1 MMKKKIRSLSDFFR
15 MLFNSIYKILMATR
29 IKDWEV
35 PYTWWIGIEIT
46 ENHVINV
53 LLRELNNLI
62 HVNEDRELYVDLQ
75 LDDWIQPDDDFPVG
89 ITTGR
94 ILAEDWW
101 PQNWLIINRKTTSG
115 DYTRL
120 ITAADGNFY
129 VDLWDWVW
137 RLLGWWGWGWQLDC
151 NTKTFWI
158 SNDQDFTNAQA
169 AYDWYMSWK
178 NSILIGEWDWWLQ
191 MFYLS
196 SDWML
201 NDTHNLDF
209 AWAEEIFVGNSETRV
224 KAPTIQLQAEDWVV
238 QNIYFQYWRE
248 YGFIDP
254 DATYTTPFIATESYH
269 PTTKQYVD
277 DGLALKQDKIIAW
290 NNITIDAD
298 WKTINAVVP
307 SALVYKWNVNWIADL
322 PSSWQSV
329 WDTYFVEW
337 ADAMY
342 SWDWT
347 QWNYV
352 WGTWISLNDYFNKT
366 IDDSDDIT
374 EGSLNLF
381 VSPTEKATWNAKQ
394 DALTA
399 GANITI
405 DSNNVISAVDT
416 KYTAWSWIAIS
427 NANVISNTAEFDPQ
441 NAGSLGQF
449 LKKTN
454 DGYAWADIP
463 WGWGWTSY
471 TAWDWINISNSNVIS
486 NTAPFEPINQWTV
499 WQVLKKSWANSYYRA
514 NESWWGSA
522 EQEVKVWL
530 IPQEWLSQEDMQD
543 ITQWCLNEHHS
554 AILNIEGAAKDC
566 FIFWWHSTVSSVA
579 HFYFLGTW
587 VNRKVTNT
595 ANGDFTTLYHTA
607 YHITFDWTTYTWTYE
622 NYYDNAGNFLTVED
636 SGYTNAYIPTADYQ
650 PATKKYVDSRNRVWT
665 QAEYD
670 QLTPVNWVIYNI
682 IPSS

>member
-94 ILAEDWW
+94 ILAEDWR

-137 RLLGWWGWGWQLDC
+137 RLLGWWGWGGQLDC

-416 KYTAWSWIAIS
+416 KYTAWSGIAIS

-463 WGWGWTSY
+463 WGWGTTY
-471 TAWDWINISNSNVIS
+471 TEWDWIDITNNVIS
-486 NTAPFEPINQWTV
+486 NTAPFEPTNQWSTG
-499 WQVLKKSWANSYYRA
+499 QVLKKSGANSYYRA
-514 NESWWGSA
+514 NESWWEWNFNPENTWTTGQVLTKTA
-522 EQEVKVWL
+522 TGYDWETIAWGEWNVKL
-530 IPQEWLSQEDMQD
+530 FPLNSTSDTQNAQD
-543 ITQWCLNEHHS
+543 ILDWALAWKMPIIKFNVGYKDVYYCLESHNTNPS
-554 AILNIEGAAKDC
+554 SLAFSVYLAPWQSSSGYKYQLYDIININYS
-566 FIFWWHSTVSSVA
+566 WT
-579 HFYFLGTW
+579 T
-587 VNRKVTNT
+587 VTN
-595 ANGDFTTLYHTA
+595 
-607 YHITFDWTTYTWTYE
+607 ITHNQEELNKTWI
-622 NYYDNAGNFLTVED
+622 G
-636 SGYTNAYIPTADYQ
+636 
-650 PATKKYVDSRNRVWT
+650 T
-665 QAEYD
+665 QAQYD
-670 QLTPVNWVIYNI
+670 LLTPETWVIYNI

>member
-1 MMKKKIRSLSDFFR
+1 

-35 PYTWWIGIEIT
+35 PYTWWIWIEIT

-94 ILAEDWW
+94 ILAEDWR

-115 DYTRL
+115 DYSRL

-137 RLLGWWGWGWQLDC
+137 RMLGWWGMLDC

-169 AYDWYMSWK
+169 AYDWYMSGK
-178 NSILIGEWDWWLQ
+178 NSILIGEWEWWMQ

-209 AWAEEIFVGNSETRV
+209 AWAEEVFVGNSETRV

-254 DATYTTPFIATESYH
+254 DATYLTPFIATESYH

-322 PSSWQSV
+322 PSSWQTV
-329 WDTYFVEW
+329 WDTYFVVW

-405 DSNNVISAVDT
+405 DANNVISAVDT
-416 KYTAWSWIAIS
+416 KYTAWSGIAIS

-463 WGWGWTSY
+463 WWWGTTY
-471 TAWDWINISNSNVIS
+471 TEWDWIDITNNVIS
-486 NTAPFEPINQWTV
+486 NTAPFEPTNQWST
-499 WQVLKKSWANSYYRA
+499 WQVLKKSGANSYYWA
-514 NESWWGSA
+514 NESWWEWNFNPENAWTTGQVLTKTATGYDWETIAWGEWNVKLFTLASSSDTTTAQAAVDWLNAGKMPILKLNTTFGYQQITGDYYFYPVLDSTSTATNLIFQAIPTSNNSYILPNGKVRRYRPIIEIKLSDWTVTTVTAKTSEA
-522 EQEVKVWL
+522 ERE
-530 IPQEWLSQEDMQD
+530 D
-543 ITQWCLNEHHS
+543 IT
-554 AILNIEGAAKDC
+554 
-566 FIFWWHSTVSSVA
+566 
-579 HFYFLGTW
+579 
-587 VNRKVTNT
+587 R
-595 ANGDFTTLYHTA
+595 
-607 YHITFDWTTYTWTYE
+607 TWT
-622 NYYDNAGNFLTVED
+622 
-636 SGYTNAYIPTADYQ
+636 
-650 PATKKYVDSRNRVWT
+650 WT

-670 QLTPVNWVIYNI
+670 LLTPETWVIYNI

>member
-1 MMKKKIRSLSDFFR
+1 M
-15 MLFNSIYKILMATR
+15 
-29 IKDWEV
+29 
-35 PYTWWIGIEIT
+35 
-46 ENHVINV
+46 
-53 LLRELNNLI
+53 
-62 HVNEDRELYVDLQ
+62 NEDRELYVDLQ

-94 ILAEDWW
+94 ILAEDWR

-137 RLLGWWGWGWQLDC
+137 RLLGWWGWGGQLDC

-416 KYTAWSWIAIS
+416 KYTAWSGIAIS

-463 WGWGWTSY
+463 WGWTSY

-486 NTAPFEPINQWTV
+486 NTAPFEPTNQWSTG
-499 WQVLKKSWANSYYRA
+499 QVLKKSGANSYYRA
-514 NESWWGSA
+514 NESWWEWNFNPENTWTTGQVLTKTA
-522 EQEVKVWL
+522 TGYDWETIVWGEWNVKL
-530 IPQEWLSQEDMQD
+530 FPLNSTSDTQNAQD
-543 ITQWCLNEHHS
+543 ILDWALAWKMPIIKFNVGYKDVYYCLESHNTNPS
-554 AILNIEGAAKDC
+554 SLAFSVYLAPWQSSSGYKYQLYDIININY
-566 FIFWWHSTVSSVA
+566 S
-579 HFYFLGTW
+579 
-587 VNRKVTNT
+587 
-595 ANGDFTTLYHTA
+595 
-607 YHITFDWTTYTWTYE
+607 WTTVTDITHNQEELNKTWI
-622 NYYDNAGNFLTVED
+622 G
-636 SGYTNAYIPTADYQ
+636 
-650 PATKKYVDSRNRVWT
+650 T
-665 QAEYD
+665 QAQYD
-670 QLTPVNWVIYNI
+670 LLTPETWVIYNI

>member
-94 ILAEDWW
+94 ILAEDWR

-137 RLLGWWGWGWQLDC
+137 RLLGWWGWGGQLDC

-209 AWAEEIFVGNSETRV
+209 AWAEEVFVGNSETRV

-416 KYTAWSWIAIS
+416 KYTAWSGIAIS

-463 WGWGWTSY
+463 WGWGTTY
-471 TAWDWINISNSNVIS
+471 TEWDWIDITNNVIS
-486 NTAPFEPINQWTV
+486 NTAPFEPTNQWSTG
-499 WQVLKKSWANSYYRA
+499 QVLKKSGANSYYRA
-514 NESWWGSA
+514 NESWWEWNFNPENTWTTGQVLTKTA
-522 EQEVKVWL
+522 TGYDWETIAWGEWNVKL
-530 IPQEWLSQEDMQD
+530 FPLNSTSDTQNAQD
-543 ITQWCLNEHHS
+543 ILDWALAWKMPIIKFNVGYKDVYYCLESHNTNPS
-554 AILNIEGAAKDC
+554 SLAFSVYLAPWQSSSGYKYQLYDIININYS
-566 FIFWWHSTVSSVA
+566 WT
-579 HFYFLGTW
+579 T
-587 VNRKVTNT
+587 VTN
-595 ANGDFTTLYHTA
+595 
-607 YHITFDWTTYTWTYE
+607 ITHNQEELNKTWI
-622 NYYDNAGNFLTVED
+622 G
-636 SGYTNAYIPTADYQ
+636 
-650 PATKKYVDSRNRVWT
+650 T
-665 QAEYD
+665 QAQYD
-670 QLTPVNWVIYNI
+670 LLTPETWVIYNI